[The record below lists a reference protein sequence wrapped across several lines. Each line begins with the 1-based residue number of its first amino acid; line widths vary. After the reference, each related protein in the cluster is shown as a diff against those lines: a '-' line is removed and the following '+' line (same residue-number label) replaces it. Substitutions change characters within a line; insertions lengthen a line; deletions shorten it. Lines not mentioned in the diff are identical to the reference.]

1 MQSTPPSNYLWY
13 QEIVTFIFYNF
24 SFLHILF
31 HCFSQGF
38 TYYLQFQLSLCSHK
52 ENIDEGSGRLEF
64 QSQLCHWITAIPRS
78 IHFLSL
84 RCSLSICK
92 TLDYTNLLSNKMH
105 STDEGHGTCIK
116 YNSFLN
122 DLSLLSVF

>member
-1 MQSTPPSNYLWY
+1 MVPRNSYFYFFTIFPSC
-13 QEIVTFIFYNF
+13 T
-24 SFLHILF
+24 SLF

-38 TYYLQFQLSLCSHK
+38 TYYLQFELSLCSHK

-64 QSQLCHWITAIPRS
+64 QSQLCHSITTIPRS

-116 YNSFLN
+116 YNSLLN